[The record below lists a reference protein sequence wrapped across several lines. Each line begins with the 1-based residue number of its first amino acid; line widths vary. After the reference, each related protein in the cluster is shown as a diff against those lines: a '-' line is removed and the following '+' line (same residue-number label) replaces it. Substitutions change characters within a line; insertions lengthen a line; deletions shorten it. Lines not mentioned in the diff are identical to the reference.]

1 MREDLDMTTANDRP
15 DGGPLGAGA
24 LSGGPSG
31 RGSSGAP
38 IDRSATSAAKNGH
51 MLECRDLTKVY
62 VSGDQETHAL
72 RGVSLAIDPG
82 EYVAIM
88 GPSGSGKSTLMH
100 ILGALDTPTSG
111 EYYFEGQ
118 EISEF
123 TDDELADMR
132 RERIG
137 FVFQQFNLLPRAT
150 VIRNVVLPLVYS
162 GIPRLDREE
171 RAEEALRRA
180 GLEESHW
187 THRSNELSGG
197 QIQRVAIARA
207 LINDPALILAD
218 EPTGNLDTK
227 TGDIILET
235 FNQLNER
242 GHTIVLITHEAMVA
256 ERARRTIRIQDGLIV
271 SDRSNGH
278 HQQAGGATAAQPG
291 ETSTPG
297 TSPATDTARATG
309 MPGAKA
315 TEAAR

>member
-1 MREDLDMTTANDRP
+1 MTT
-15 DGGPLGAGA
+15 DG
-24 LSGGPSG
+24 SMKS
-31 RGSSGAP
+31 
-38 IDRSATSAAKNGH
+38 GH

-72 RGVSLAIDPG
+72 CGVSLTIDPG

-100 ILGALDTPTSG
+100 ILGALDNPTAG
-111 EYYFEGQ
+111 EYFFEGQ

-132 RERIG
+132 RLRIG

-162 GIPRLDREE
+162 GVPRAERQE
-171 RAEEALRRA
+171 RAEAALQRA

-187 THRSNELSGG
+187 THLSNQLSGG

-242 GHTIVLITHEAMVA
+242 GHTIVLITHELAVA
-256 ERARRTIRIQDGLIV
+256 ERAKRTIRLQDGLIV
-271 SDRSNGH
+271 SDEQNGH
-278 HQQAGGATAAQPG
+278 RATAEVA
-291 ETSTPG
+291 
-297 TSPATDTARATG
+297 
-309 MPGAKA
+309 
-315 TEAAR
+315 